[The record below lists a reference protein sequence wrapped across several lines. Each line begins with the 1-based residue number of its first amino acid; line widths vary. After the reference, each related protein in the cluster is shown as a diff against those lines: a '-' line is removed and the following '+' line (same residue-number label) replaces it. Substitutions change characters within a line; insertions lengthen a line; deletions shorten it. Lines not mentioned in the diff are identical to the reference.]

1 MNGNDSVNSPAP
13 ESSAKLRRACII
25 LTLVTLLALPAF
37 AGVGYLQNEENPV
50 LGIQAAC
57 VAAAICWIGAIIAL
71 LCGGLM
77 RGTENAVNGVLLGML
92 FRMGIPL
99 GGGFALHQL
108 HEGLAKAG
116 VFGMIL
122 AYYFVTL
129 FAETLLA
136 VKLVGPTGN
145 KKKAIEAS

>member
-1 MNGNDSVNSPAP
+1 VNGNDSVNSPAP
-13 ESSAKLRRACII
+13 DRPAKLRRACII
-25 LTLVTLLALPAF
+25 LTLVTLLAFPAF
-37 AGVGYLQNEENPV
+37 AGVGYWRNGMA
-50 LGIQAAC
+50 GIQAAG

-108 HEGLAKAG
+108 SEGLAKAG

-136 VKLVGPTGN
+136 VKLVSPTGN

>member
-1 MNGNDSVNSPAP
+1 MNGNDSGNSSAP
-13 ESSAKLRRACII
+13 DRSAKLWRACIL

-37 AGVGYLQNEENPV
+37 AGVGYWRNGVP
-50 LGIQAAC
+50 GIQAAG

-71 LCGGLM
+71 LLGGLM

-92 FRMGIPL
+92 FRMGVPL
-99 GGGFALHQL
+99 GGGFALHEL

-136 VKLVGPTGN
+136 VKLVGPTGT
-145 KKKAIEAS
+145 KKKAIKAS